1 MSIEEIQ
8 AHIARLGITE
18 QDIADAVQWARENP
32 GCSGVDGRVA
42 PLVTSGQVATAPDA
56 HVAVMQPAADVPEIR
71 PLSESFRI
79 LKERGSSVTLDG
91 QFSHDL
97 EDIVNHYGE
106 PLNPP
111 AWD

>member
-1 MSIEEIQ
+1 MSIEEIH

-32 GCSGVDGRVA
+32 GCSDVDGRVA
-42 PLVTSGQVATAPDA
+42 PLVNSGQVATASDGR
-56 HVAVMQPAADVPEIR
+56 ETR
-71 PLSESFRI
+71 PLSESLRI
-79 LKERGSSVTLDG
+79 LKERGSSVTLDD
-91 QFSHDL
+91 QFGHDL
-97 EDIVNHYGE
+97 EDIVNDHGE